1 MTTKDATNDLA
12 DQTLVELEKYVSR
25 SGTVQAVREALN
37 RQGLPLSGRNFMAAA
52 IKGPD
57 SQSPPHGKFV
67 GRYPSRR
74 MGHTL
79 AIPEG
84 WLGVAALDVLEL
96 DDEWVA
102 YFDSPPK
109 IKLSQV
115 RNGRKVTYLARCA
128 FAAVRRDKTLLI
140 DLQPIKRLLEHEAA
154 GSQLYVREGDGWTCP
169 SAQAAAKAMG
179 MEHQVWCERNFTR
192 LHLSNLQILADYYA
206 EEHLSAS
213 CAEEIEAL
221 QAAVKELHSPTCSE
235 LLSHL
240 GANSGI
246 DVVWRAIARGEV
258 AVDLHHD
265 DLSRHANVRIFPDAA
280 TQSAYA
286 QAERAISRAAEWTP
300 AYERDFRDGEI
311 VLWNGSPAEIVHA
324 GKTSCTI
331 RTEKTTQPLTYEEI
345 DALGEAFQRLK
356 GSGALQDARRED
368 ALDIVANARPE
379 DLETAVRRCHRVEPY
394 IAGLKHSPACRTLR
408 RHIALYRQAE
418 IAYGC
423 GFIGLLPR
431 LAASGNRAKRLS
443 VETLETVNEVI
454 KIHYA
459 TPKNRN
465 RRSVYSTAALA
476 CEEKGVPAPS
486 YSWFCRHLKTLDQY
500 WLKTAREGTKA
511 SYPTKPR
518 SPKTDDDLLVD
529 IEPVREWARAHLDHT
544 QCDLE
549 TIFSDTGENLGRCW
563 LTLMIDHFSRRILG
577 FSISYEPPSYRA
589 VLLCFRDCVRRH
601 NRLPDQIVVDGGKE
615 FRSAYFQALC
625 AFYVIKIMWRPKR
638 EPRYGAP
645 GERMF
650 GTNNT
655 MFLNNMSGNTQLTK
669 NVRQMMPNVAPSGLA
684 VWTLPEL
691 YPMCEKFL
699 FSFYE
704 NEPHRE
710 LLMSPRQASER
721 SVTQFGR
728 RQQRFI
734 RYSERFLLA
743 TCPSPRKGSAAVT
756 PNGVKINYFWFNS
769 DLLVPETG
777 KSVRVKYEPYDLSK
791 AWAYVGKCWVPL
803 RSRFASLLCDL
814 TERELM
820 LITEEYRKRR
830 GDVEHSRLNDRK
842 LAVFVREI
850 ETQEEFL
857 LARKRALELQ
867 RVLGSHPMSKADA
880 NEPAATETQPAEAQI
895 DDEFEINIEDVEL
908 DELERF

>member
-1 MTTKDATNDLA
+1 MTTENATRDSTEPTSI
-12 DQTLVELEKYVSR
+12 DVSSLTCR
-25 SGTVQAVREALN
+25 AAVVQAVREAIN
-37 RQGLPLSGRNFMAAA
+37 GQGLPLSGKNFIASAM
-52 IKGPD
+52 KGPD
-57 SQSPPHGKFV
+57 KENPARGKFT

-84 WLGVAALDVLEL
+84 WLGAAALDILEL

-128 FAAVRRDKTLLI
+128 FAAVRRDKTVLI

-154 GSQLYVREGDGWTCP
+154 ESQLYVREGDGWTCP

-179 MEHQVWCERNFTR
+179 MGHQVWCERNFTR

-213 CAEEIEAL
+213 CTEEIKAL

-246 DVVWRAIARGEV
+246 DVVWRAIARGDV

-265 DLSRHANVRIFPDAA
+265 DLSRHANVRVFPDAA

-286 QAERAISRAAEWTP
+286 KAEKAISRAAEWTP

-311 VLWNGSPAEIVHA
+311 VLWNGSPATIAHA

-345 DALGEAFQRLK
+345 DALGDAFQRLK

-368 ALDIVANARPE
+368 ALDIVSNARPE
-379 DLETAVRRCHRVEPY
+379 DLDTAVKRCHRVEPY

-408 RHIALYRQAE
+408 RHIAQYRQAD

-431 LAASGNRAKRLS
+431 LASGNRAKRLS
-443 VETLETVNEVI
+443 LQTLEIVNEVI

-500 WLKTAREGTKA
+500 WLKTAREGTKS
-511 SYPTKPR
+511 SYSTKPR
-518 SPKTDDDLLVD
+518 GPRQT
-529 IEPVREWARAHLDHT
+529 T
-544 QCDLE
+544 
-549 TIFSDTGENLGRCW
+549 CW
-563 LTLMIDHFSRRILG
+563 
-577 FSISYEPPSYRA
+577 SISS
-589 VLLCFRDCVRRH
+589 
-601 NRLPDQIVVDGGKE
+601 
-615 FRSAYFQALC
+615 RSA
-625 AFYVIKIMWRPKR
+625 
-638 EPRYGAP
+638 
-645 GERMF
+645 
-650 GTNNT
+650 
-655 MFLNNMSGNTQLTK
+655 SGRARIST
-669 NVRQMMPNVAPSGLA
+669 
-684 VWTLPEL
+684 
-691 YPMCEKFL
+691 
-699 FSFYE
+699 
-704 NEPHRE
+704 
-710 LLMSPRQASER
+710 
-721 SVTQFGR
+721 
-728 RQQRFI
+728 
-734 RYSERFLLA
+734 
-743 TCPSPRKGSAAVT
+743 T
-756 PNGVKINYFWFNS
+756 PNA
-769 DLLVPETG
+769 T
-777 KSVRVKYEPYDLSK
+777 
-791 AWAYVGKCWVPL
+791 
-803 RSRFASLLCDL
+803 SRPSSA
-814 TERELM
+814 
-820 LITEEYRKRR
+820 
-830 GDVEHSRLNDRK
+830 
-842 LAVFVREI
+842 
-850 ETQEEFL
+850 TQE
-857 LARKRALELQ
+857 KTW
-867 RVLGSHPMSKADA
+867 ADA
-880 NEPAATETQPAEAQI
+880 G
-895 DDEFEINIEDVEL
+895 
-908 DELERF
+908 